1 MDVTAWLRS
10 LGLERYEQA
19 FRDNEITES
28 MLPKLTTEDL
38 KEVGVIAVGRRRILL
53 DAIANLRV
61 ETAAKHDVASRGATE
76 KRDRVDNTLAESER
90 RQLTVMFCDLV
101 GSTALSARLDPED
114 LRGIIVKNLFLGNTK
129 KKR

>member
-1 MDVTAWLRS
+1 MDITAWLRT

-38 KEVGVIAVGRRRILL
+38 KEVGVIAVGHRRILL

-61 ETAAKHDVASRGATE
+61 ETAAKHDVASHGATE
-76 KRDRVDNTLAESER
+76 KRDRADNTLAESER
-90 RQLTVMFCDLV
+90 RHLL
-101 GSTALSARLDPED
+101 
-114 LRGIIVKNLFLGNTK
+114 
-129 KKR
+129 